1 MSDARCA
8 FCDIRFL
15 VSSGLPS
22 ISSPLPVSVNRT
34 VADLATNNNK
44 RKQLQ
49 ERKLNIPADAFDC
62 ECVREVCRPLQAL

>member
-1 MSDARCA
+1 MSDARIA

-15 VSSGLPS
+15 LPS
-22 ISSPLPVSVNRT
+22 ISSPVPVSVNRT
-34 VADLATNNNK
+34 AADLATNNNK

-49 ERKLNIPADAFDC
+49 ERKLNIPADADDDR